1 MRRIYLLLIF
11 SLILTFKLEG
21 KRIEGK
27 IIFENDTLFV
37 TFNIPFKSFGQEIY
51 YEKLQSKIKYYN
63 ASGDIIVL
71 KPDKAKEIQFKYKSD
86 NVRMLSRN
94 NTLGLGSIFSTN
106 SNIFLKL
113 EIDGRLKLFNYFFT
127 QRSPGTYNATTGM
140 TTGGFTYG
148 MEKYIL
154 QKEEDALFRPI
165 SLTFRKDMVE
175 YFRDCPALVERIE
188 NKDFRMS
195 DLGSIVSFYNLNC
208 QQ

>member
-1 MRRIYLLLIF
+1 MRRIYLLLVF

-27 IIFENDTLFV
+27 IIFGNDTLLV
-37 TFNIPFKSFGQEIY
+37 TFNIPFKLFGQEIY
-51 YEKLQSKIKYYN
+51 YEKMQSKIKYYN
-63 ASGDIIVL
+63 SAGDILVL
-71 KPDKAKEIQFKYKSD
+71 KPDKANEIQFIYKSE

-94 NTLGLGSIFSTN
+94 NTLGLGNIFSTN

-127 QRSPGTYNATTGM
+127 KRSPGMYNATTGM
-140 TTGGFTYG
+140 TTGGFSYG
-148 MEKYIL
+148 TEKFIL
-154 QKEEDALFRPI
+154 QKEEDELFRPI

-188 NKDFRMS
+188 NKEFRMN
-195 DLGSIVSFYNLNC
+195 DLESIVIFYNLNC
-208 QQ
+208 LQ